1 MTKYHLKRQQV
12 LDILESQSR
21 GIAYY
26 MNEGESSVIKIIG
39 LGKFVSNGIHKAWKE
54 GKYITRKKINN
65 DNLDKGS
72 SKWMVELLDKEQT
85 NVTNSQKEAK
95 DL

>member
-72 SKWMVELLDKEQT
+72 SKWVVELLDKEQT

>member
-26 MNEGESSVIKIIG
+26 MNEGESSVIKLVG

-65 DNLDKGS
+65 VNLDKGS
-72 SKWMVELLDKEQT
+72 SKWVVELLDKEQT
-85 NVTNSQKEAK
+85 DVTSSQKEAK

>member
-1 MTKYHLKRQQV
+1 
-12 LDILESQSR
+12 
-21 GIAYY
+21 
-26 MNEGESSVIKIIG
+26 MNEGESSVIKLIG

-72 SKWMVELLDKEQT
+72 SKWLVELLDKEQT
-85 NVTNSQKEAK
+85 DVTNSQEKTK

>member
-26 MNEGESSVIKIIG
+26 MNEGESSVIKLVG

-65 DNLDKGS
+65 VNLDKGS
-72 SKWMVELLDKEQT
+72 SKWVVELLDKEQT
-85 NVTNSQKEAK
+85 NVTSSQKEAK

>member
-26 MNEGESSVIKIIG
+26 MNEGESSVIKLVG

-65 DNLDKGS
+65 VNLDKGS
-72 SKWMVELLDKEQT
+72 SKWVVELLNKEQT
-85 NVTNSQKEAK
+85 DVTSSQKEAK

>member
-1 MTKYHLKRQQV
+1 MNKYHLKRNQV

-26 MNEGESSVIKIIG
+26 MNEGKYSVIKLIG

-54 GKYITRKKINN
+54 GKYVTRKKTND

-72 SKWMVELLDKEQT
+72 NKWLVEPINKEQ
-85 NVTNSQKEAK
+85 K
-95 DL
+95 DDTIS